1 MDTIYNNFYK
11 AFIVQDRYM
20 LYLAGLADTLKMAAL
35 ATILGILIG
44 IIVATVKVSKDINI
58 FTKVLAKIFGV
69 YTTIVRGTP
78 VIVQIFIIAGTFFAS
93 RHSNMVIAGG
103 ICFGINSGAYVSE
116 IFRGAILS
124 IDKGQMEAGRSL
136 GFNHFQTMRYIV
148 VPQAFKNALPA
159 LGNEF
164 VMLIKETSVAF
175 VIGVTELM
183 SQAKFIVSR
192 TWDATT
198 AYYIAGAF
206 YLIIVLTIQK
216 IQSRVERRL
225 HKNA

>member
-20 LYLAGLADTLKMAAL
+20 LYLYGLADTIKMAAL
-35 ATILGILIG
+35 ATILGIFIG
-44 IIVATVKVSKDINI
+44 IIVATIKVSKDINI
-58 FTKVLAKIFGV
+58 FTKILAKIFGI
-69 YTTIVRGTP
+69 YTTIIRGTP
-78 VIVQIFIIAGTFFAS
+78 VIVQIFIIAGTFFVS
-93 RHSNMVIAGG
+93 RDSNMVLAGG

-124 IDKGQMEAGRSL
+124 IDKGQIEAGRSL
-136 GFNHFQTMRYIV
+136 GLNHFQTMRYIII
-148 VPQAFKNALPA
+148 PQAFKNALPA

-175 VIGVTELM
+175 AVGVAELM
-183 SQAKFIVSR
+183 SQAKFITSR
-192 TWDATT
+192 TWDPTT

-206 YLIIVLTIQK
+206 YLVIVLTIQK
-216 IQSRVERRL
+216 IQSKVERRL
-225 HKNA
+225 QKNA

>member
-20 LYLAGLADTLKMAAL
+20 LYLYGLVDTLKMAAL

-44 IIVATVKVSKDINI
+44 IIVASIKVSKDINI
-58 FTKVLAKIFGV
+58 FTKILAKIFAV
-69 YTTIVRGTP
+69 YTTIIRGTP
-78 VIVQIFIIAGTFFAS
+78 VIVQIFIIAGTFFVN
-93 RHSNMVIAGG
+93 RDSNMVVAGG

-136 GFNHFQTMRYIV
+136 GLNHFQTMYHIII
-148 VPQAFKNALPA
+148 PQAFKNALPA

-183 SQAKFIVSR
+183 SQAKFITSR

-206 YLIIVLTIQK
+206 YLVMVLTIQK
-216 IQSRVERRL
+216 IQSKVERRL
-225 HKNA
+225 QKDA